1 MIEELLADAS
11 RIAEEYRYDRVEA
24 EHLLFVLLRRE
35 SGRSQLASLGL
46 DHNEVLS
53 NLLAGFRHHQQ
64 RSVPQPSRL
73 IVSDQVIQTL
83 ERAEGR
89 EVILLEPVLDLLKKA
104 TPETEPVIPQER
116 PVRSRSGAKT
126 DLLLREPL
134 PDLDEL
140 LDGLEQE
147 DMFSGFDRICEDV
160 FDGPRVRQK
169 RSETTGLMDGAR
181 RSGDEAGKQTHE
193 EARGVREQQ
202 QPAKPSLSEKER
214 TEALRA
220 VERSIR
226 DLTALYT
233 QGAIDPIL
241 GRDREIDQVCEVL
254 MRRRKS
260 NVLLVGEP
268 GVGKTALMEGVAAR
282 VAVTNDPALSGR
294 PVLQASL
301 GALVA
306 GARYRGDFEIR
317 MELLIEMAANR
328 KAVLFFDEMQML
340 IGSGATAERGMDGAN
355 LLKPALARD
364 GLSLVGA
371 TTHDEM
377 DLIRSDAALMRRF
390 ELINVR
396 EPRSEVMRDI
406 LRGAASPYLSHHQIT
421 SDDRILDRIIDFADA
436 YLPDRRFPDKAFDLL
451 DGACVRARLS
461 GRRSIKVG
469 DIRDAV
475 RRLGGTLPDVDTGSG
490 QTHDQKDNRD
500 RLATALKKRV
510 GGHSGAIEDL
520 SDLVT
525 RRRAGQPLTI
535 LLDGPSGVGRRTMS
549 LALAAE
555 LDLRPVEICTSSGLE
570 AARSHLVPAFERHG
584 SLLVILNMD
593 THLEDGI
600 ENFIHN
606 LKSKDGIKLS
616 FGNSNNFSRSI
627 FLVRKNVDRESYGFS
642 MLSLDN
648 HESIS
653 SVSSI
658 RMRAFSGERLH
669 EAISFELSRM
679 AQIWSDSGC
688 SRPIP
693 SVNKVLQVT
702 GPGPL
707 LWKEISR
714 ACLKAVELSG

>member
-1 MIEELLADAS
+1 MIEQLLADAS

-24 EHLLFVLLRRE
+24 EHLLFVLLRQA
-35 SGRSQLASLGL
+35 SARSQLESLGL
-46 DHNEVLS
+46 DSNEVLS
-53 NLLAGFRHHQQ
+53 NLVAGFRHHRQ
-64 RSVPQPSRL
+64 RSAPHPSRL

-83 ERAEGR
+83 EMAEGFDGIR
-89 EVILLEPVLDLLKKA
+89 IEPVLDLLK
-104 TPETEPVIPQER
+104 TTSTETGAMITSEKSFR
-116 PVRSRSGAKT
+116 ARSTEKT

-140 LDGLEQE
+140 LDGLEQG
-147 DMFSGFDRICEDV
+147 DIFSGFDRICEEV

-169 RSETTGLMDGAR
+169 RSETTALMDGGR
-181 RSGDEAGKQTHE
+181 RVGEESGKSAHE
-193 EARGVREQQ
+193 ETRGGREHQH
-202 QPAKPSLSEKER
+202 PPKPSLSEKER

-226 DLTALYT
+226 DLTSLYA
-233 QGAIDPIL
+233 QGSMDPIL

-317 MELLIEMAANR
+317 MELLIELAADRN
-328 KAVLFFDEMQML
+328 AILFFDEMQML

-396 EPRSEVMRDI
+396 EPRAEIMRDI
-406 LRGAASPYLSHHQIT
+406 LRGAAAPYLSHHRLI
-421 SDDRILDRIIDFADA
+421 SDDRILDRIVDFADA
-436 YLPDRRFPDKAFDLL
+436 YLPDRRFPDKAFDVL
-451 DGACVRARLS
+451 DSACVRARLA
-461 GRRSIKVG
+461 GRRSIMVG
-469 DIRDAV
+469 DIRDAI
-475 RRLGGTLPDVDTGSG
+475 RRLGGTLPDIDAGSNPNG
-490 QTHDQKDNRD
+490 DQKAIRD
-500 RLATALKKRV
+500 RLASALKKRV
-510 GGHSGAIEDL
+510 AGHPEAIEAL
-520 SDLVT
+520 SDLIAY
-525 RRRAGQPLTI
+525 RRSGKPLTV
-535 LLDGPSGVGRRTMS
+535 LLDGPSGVGRRTVS
-549 LALAAE
+549 LALASE
-555 LDLRPVEICTSSGLE
+555 LELRPVEVFTSSGPE
-570 AARSHLVPAFERHG
+570 TARAHLIPAFERYG
-584 SLLVILNMD
+584 PLLVVLNMD
-593 THLEDGI
+593 SQFEGGA
-600 ENFIHN
+600 EGFITSMM
-606 LKSKDGIKLS
+606 SKDISKSSLVSSPNLS
-616 FGNSNNFSRSI
+616 NSI
-627 FLVRKNVDRESYGFS
+627 FVIRKKIDQESYGFS
-642 MLSLDN
+642 MSNFDKRESLSD
-648 HESIS
+648 IS
-653 SVSSI
+653 YVKMSTF
-658 RMRAFSGERLH
+658 RGERVNDC
-669 EAISFELSRM
+669 ISFELSRL
-679 AQIWSDSGC
+679 AGIWSDSGC

-693 SVNKVLQVT
+693 SVNEVLKIT

-707 LWKEISR
+707 LWKDISE
-714 ACLKAVELSG
+714 ACIKAAHLSG